1 MAIIKKTI
9 KMSVGEDMEIAFNSV
24 GGIVNWFSHYVK
36 LHGISS
42 KKKKKAISLQVIY
55 LKKMKTVIRKDRC
68 IPMFIAA
75 LLTTAK
81 IQKQPKCSS
90 IDESIKKL

>member
-1 MAIIKKTI
+1 
-9 KMSVGEDMEIAFNSV
+9 
-24 GGIVNWFSHYVK
+24 
-36 LHGISS
+36 
-42 KKKKKAISLQVIY
+42 
-55 LKKMKTVIRKDRC
+55 MKTVI
-68 IPMFIAA
+68 IAA